1 MWQSEQI
8 RVVLYTTKNGFS
20 TISTVFSIEAAV
32 TNFETGSGRGGQQ
45 QRGQGGR
52 EDSQLRARVQFLTQ
66 ENEELAQVTNSSQC
80 TMYKLCSNSG
90 YYGPSQ
96 FNFSLNVSS

>member
-1 MWQSEQI
+1 M
-8 RVVLYTTKNGFS
+8 
-20 TISTVFSIEAAV
+20 

-66 ENEELAQVTNSSQC
+66 ENEELAQVTKDLQYVLILG
-80 TMYKLCSNSG
+80 TMVLLELST
-90 YYGPSQ
+90 
-96 FNFSLNVSS
+96 SLNVSS

>member
-1 MWQSEQI
+1 M
-8 RVVLYTTKNGFS
+8 
-20 TISTVFSIEAAV
+20 

-66 ENEELAQVTNSSQC
+66 ENQELAQVTHNLQYVLTLGAIVTTDLSS
-80 TMYKLCSNSG
+80 
-90 YYGPSQ
+90 
-96 FNFSLNVSS
+96 VSA

>member
-1 MWQSEQI
+1 M
-8 RVVLYTTKNGFS
+8 
-20 TISTVFSIEAAV
+20 

-66 ENEELAQVTNSSQC
+66 ENEELAQVTNTLQYVLNLGAMAPLDLSSV
-80 TMYKLCSNSG
+80 
-90 YYGPSQ
+90 
-96 FNFSLNVSS
+96 SLNVSS

>member
-1 MWQSEQI
+1 M
-8 RVVLYTTKNGFS
+8 VL
-20 TISTVFSIEAAV
+20 FSIEAAV

-66 ENEELAQVTNSSQC
+66 ENEELAQVTHNLQYNVLNLGAMAPLDLSSV
-80 TMYKLCSNSG
+80 
-90 YYGPSQ
+90 
-96 FNFSLNVSS
+96 SLNVSS

>member
-1 MWQSEQI
+1 M
-8 RVVLYTTKNGFS
+8 
-20 TISTVFSIEAAV
+20 

-66 ENEELAQVTNSSQC
+66 ENEELAQVTKDLQYVQILG
-80 TMYKLCSNSG
+80 TMVLLELST
-90 YYGPSQ
+90 
-96 FNFSLNVSS
+96 SLNVSS

>member
-1 MWQSEQI
+1 M
-8 RVVLYTTKNGFS
+8 
-20 TISTVFSIEAAV
+20 

-66 ENEELAQVTNSSQC
+66 ENEELAQVTHTLQYVLNLGA
-80 TMYKLCSNSG
+80 MAPLDLN
-90 YYGPSQ
+90 PV
-96 FNFSLNVSS
+96 SLNVSS